1 MNNDGNIDENLWD
14 QVTILRK
21 KNTSKN
27 NTLKKN
33 ALDKFN
39 NITFNVAVGKKKSSK
54 KKNQ

>member
-33 ALDKFN
+33 ARR
-39 NITFNVAVGKKKSSK
+39 
-54 KKNQ
+54 